1 MGEDSRKMVYCPCP
15 ECVMV
20 QTSPPAACLLVVDE
34 DVTLLG
40 SLQEMLRI
48 RLQGVEVVTCHSAAG
63 ALRKLEGRDYDVVLT
78 NIKLQGMDGLGLLAH
93 IQHRRPQTPTLLLS
107 GYEDYYLAVRA
118 LRSRAYDLVQ
128 KPIDWDYLVSSV
140 SSALQM
146 RQLQRLQLQE
156 HRQPF
161 LLENSA
167 LLVGLKVLVVDDD
180 HVGGEMQAFALQK
193 YGASVQA
200 VASVAAA
207 LKIIDDFEP
216 DILLSDIRMPM
227 EDGYSLMRKLRR
239 KGSEL
244 PAVAVTAYAQEETIE
259 RALKSGYQ
267 LQLAKPVDPELLA
280 LTVATISGRLLV

>member
-1 MGEDSRKMVYCPCP
+1 MVCCPCP

-78 NIKLQGMDGLGLLAH
+78 NIKLQGMDGLELLAQ
-93 IQHRRPQTPTLLLS
+93 IQQRCPQTPTILMS
-107 GYEDYYLAVRA
+107 SYDNYFLAVRA
-118 LRSRAYDLVQ
+118 LRSRAYDIIQ
-128 KPIDWDYLVSSV
+128 KPIDWDYLISSV

-146 RQLQRLQLQE
+146 RQLQRLQVQE
-156 HRQPF
+156 HRQPS
-161 LLENSA
+161 LLKNSN
-167 LLVGLKVLVVDDD
+167 LLRGLKVLVVDDD
-180 HVGGEMQAFALQK
+180 QDGREMQVVALQE

-216 DILLSDIRMPM
+216 DILLSDIRMPL

-244 PAVAVTAYAQEETIE
+244 AAVAVTAYAQEEAIE

-280 LTVATISGRLLV
+280 LTVATLSGRLLS